1 MKNRKLVAAL
11 LALSLTWPLAAAA
24 QGLADRILWGTSYQ
38 ERLAVLWVN
47 NLANRT
53 IVVGKTY
60 MPRAM
65 HRVTVAVSGQKAPG
79 ASKKDARM
87 IAFGSPAEE
96 NRIEQLLVAGFPLT
110 IRATFRVPER
120 LPKQGRPAI
129 LEQPPADGAS
139 VLVFC
144 SLTGEELAK
153 CVAEDAEYLAV
164 DRSTCERLASASD
177 RLEPEDCAELPE
189 VSPVA
194 DVLTLI
200 RRDGDAEPGR

>member
-11 LALSLTWPLAAAA
+11 LALSMAWPLAAAA
-24 QGLADRILWGTSYQ
+24 QGLADRIIYSTTYQ

-47 NLANRT
+47 NLAEQT

-65 HRVTVAVSGQKAPG
+65 HRVTVAVSGQKAPDG
-79 ASKKDARM
+79 NKKDARM

-96 NRIEQLLVAGFPLT
+96 NRIEQLLVARFPLT
-110 IRATFRVPER
+110 VRATFRVPER
-120 LPKQGRPAI
+120 LAKQGKPVI
-129 LEQPPADGAS
+129 LEEPPGAGTS

-144 SLTGEELAK
+144 TLTGEELAK

-164 DRSTCERLASASD
+164 DRPTCERLAAASE
-177 RLEPEDCAELPE
+177 RLEPSHCADLPE

-194 DVLTLI
+194 EMLVLVS
-200 RRDGDAEPGR
+200 RDGEAGTGR